1 MTVCVYPHSTLA
13 GLLSLLVPGAGQ
25 CLRGRWQRGAAL
37 LATVA
42 VLAFLINW
50 ALSNFKI
57 GQVTLG
63 DLNTSWLWLLFALF
77 WLWNVFD
84 ALHPAHSRSRAD
96 ALALLLPVLIIY
108 LIGWQVT
115 DANLDRLVTRFD
127 DAKKVF
133 DSLLHPD
140 LMEHETVSQVGHI
153 NFWVPCTNP
162 PQPLPQS
169 APPYRLFVDR
179 SCGLVGDSIMMR
191 GEGFNPGSSGNLYW
205 VELQGTNQTQ
215 IRDAGQ
221 AVVVTVGADG
231 TFSTTFK
238 VPTFAGRAGSDPN
251 NPLEQGIEARF
262 VQEVGPPRP
271 SENFGEIIGKIQD
284 GALVP
289 GKLIETIALGLMA
302 TLFSLILAVPLSFFA
317 AHNLMTRVPGGTLVY
332 YGMRTFL
339 NIVRAI
345 DTVIWGLIVIVW
357 IGLGPFAGMLALT
370 IHSTAAL
377 AKLYS
382 EEIEHIDVG
391 PLEAVAAGGAT
402 LLQVVRYAV
411 IPQIVPPF
419 LAYSLLRW
427 DINMRSATVVG
438 FVAGGGIGF
447 FVLETIRKG
456 GYEQYAAA
464 LWAVAV
470 VIIAVDVVSAHWR
483 ESILQGDSNRSGAA
497 PQPFYRSP
505 RKLLLVLFGSAVFAY
520 CWNVTQIDLSK
531 LLDPGPTFGRLI
543 RDFLALD
550 LTPALVDTVL
560 KQMLLTIFQ
569 ALVATT
575 LGGAL
580 AIPFSFLAAHNLT
593 GRSWFSAWIYYLTR
607 GLFNILRSI
616 EALLYVAIFVFWVG
630 IGPFAGAL
638 ALAVTT
644 FALIGKLFSEAIENI
659 ESGPLE
665 ALSASGATSL
675 QTIIYA
681 VLPQIVP
688 PFVSYLIY
696 QWDINVRI
704 STIIGFAGGGG
715 IGLLLSTYFGQLQY
729 HKAGTVVAM
738 IVIVVTLMDFTSA
751 KIRERWV

>member
-1 MTVCVYPHSTLA
+1 
-13 GLLSLLVPGAGQ
+13 
-25 CLRGRWQRGAAL
+25 
-37 LATVA
+37 
-42 VLAFLINW
+42 
-50 ALSNFKI
+50 
-57 GQVTLG
+57 
-63 DLNTSWLWLLFALF
+63 
-77 WLWNVFD
+77 
-84 ALHPAHSRSRAD
+84 
-96 ALALLLPVLIIY
+96 
-108 LIGWQVT
+108 
-115 DANLDRLVTRFD
+115 
-127 DAKKVF
+127 
-133 DSLLHPD
+133 
-140 LMEHETVSQVGHI
+140 
-153 NFWVPCTNP
+153 
-162 PQPLPQS
+162 
-169 APPYRLFVDR
+169 
-179 SCGLVGDSIMMR
+179 
-191 GEGFNPGSSGNLYW
+191 
-205 VELQGTNQTQ
+205 
-215 IRDAGQ
+215 
-221 AVVVTVGADG
+221 
-231 TFSTTFK
+231 
-238 VPTFAGRAGSDPN
+238 
-251 NPLEQGIEARF
+251 
-262 VQEVGPPRP
+262 
-271 SENFGEIIGKIQD
+271 
-284 GALVP
+284 
-289 GKLIETIALGLMA
+289 
-302 TLFSLILAVPLSFFA
+302 
-317 AHNLMTRVPGGTLVY
+317 
-332 YGMRTFL
+332 
-339 NIVRAI
+339 
-345 DTVIWGLIVIVW
+345 
-357 IGLGPFAGMLALT
+357 
-370 IHSTAAL
+370 
-377 AKLYS
+377 
-382 EEIEHIDVG
+382 
-391 PLEAVAAGGAT
+391 
-402 LLQVVRYAV
+402 LQVVRYAV

-470 VIIAVDVVSAHWR
+470 VIIAVDVVSARWR
-483 ESILQGDSNRSGAA
+483 ESILRGDSNRSGAA

-543 RDFLALD
+543 RDFLSLD

-659 ESGPLE
+659 DSGPLE

-688 PFVSYLIY
+688 PFVSYSIY